1 MLDKISE
8 VYLNESHFKLI
19 SFRSPSFFKPR
30 SHSST
35 LYRRLPHTHSLSQPL
50 IIISEHKASGIQLIY
65 IFQWLSIYVNADF
78 LSQEKGMIY
87 L

>member
-19 SFRSPSFFKPR
+19 SFRSPSFL

-35 LYRRLPHTHSLSQPL
+35 LYCRLPHTHSLSRPL

-65 IFQWLSIYVNADF
+65 IFQWLGIYVNADF
-78 LSQEKGMIY
+78 LSQEKGIIY